1 MYCMWLDIKTKFWT
15 SVFELTS
22 LPQNVTM
29 KAHEMLPY
37 KMGKQLVYSWQ
48 SVELTADCGVETE
61 SNAAKWLWE

>member
-1 MYCMWLDIKTKFWT
+1 MWLDIKTKFWT

-37 KMGKQLVYSWQ
+37 KMGKQLVYS
-48 SVELTADCGVETE
+48 
-61 SNAAKWLWE
+61 